1 MFSYLFGEKD
11 ETVQIWYISLCI
23 ISVVNIVG
31 YAKVLMTPQR
41 NDLNANEKDFGMY
54 VWWMKALAGP
64 YVF

>member
-31 YAKVLMTPQR
+31 YLKVVMTPQR
-41 NDLNANEKDFGMY
+41 NDLNANEKDFGRY